1 MVILRV
7 SLDIL
12 DDVLYHIQ
20 AGCHS
25 TEIWST
31 HITINNAG
39 TWSVVIMSLISRK
52 KITVY
57 KIILI

>member
-20 AGCHS
+20 AGCLS
-25 TEIWST
+25 TKVWST
-31 HITINNAG
+31 HTIINNISTG
-39 TWSVVIMSLISRK
+39 SITMRLIPVLIKNNYSTQ
-52 KITVY
+52 IT
-57 KIILI
+57 